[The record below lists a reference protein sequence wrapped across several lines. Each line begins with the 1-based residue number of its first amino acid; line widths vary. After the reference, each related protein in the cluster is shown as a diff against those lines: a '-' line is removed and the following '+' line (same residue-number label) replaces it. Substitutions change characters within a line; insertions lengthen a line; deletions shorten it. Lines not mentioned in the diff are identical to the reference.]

1 MSVELSML
9 AWSAL
14 LTLLLAVPYALGLI
28 LERGLPA
35 MAGNRENF
43 AEVAGWKGRSIRAHK
58 NMVEN
63 LIPFAAVVL
72 VAQAAGIS
80 NESTI
85 LGAQLFLGSRVIHA
99 IVYTLGVP
107 WVRTLA
113 YAGGLIGTIMIFM
126 QIIGGGAPAA

>member
-1 MSVELSML
+1 MSVELTLL

-14 LTLLLAVPYALGLI
+14 ITLLLAVPYSLGLI
-28 LERGLPA
+28 LTRGLPA

-43 AEVAGWKGRSIRAHK
+43 AEVTGWEGRSIRAHK

-63 LIPFAAVVL
+63 IIPFAAVVL
-72 VAQAAGIS
+72 VAHAAGIS
-80 NESTI
+80 NESTV
-85 LGAQLFLGSRVIHA
+85 LGAQLFFVSRILHA

-113 YAGGLIGTIMIFM
+113 YAGGLIGTIMIFL
-126 QIIGGGAPAA
+126 QILSGAPAA